1 MLMDIYDLT
10 VFASYFVIC
19 SGTSERMLKTLADAA
34 AQTVKDEFGLIART
48 EGDTNGG
55 WILIDF
61 GDVVVHL
68 FSPDRRAYYRLE
80 ELWDQ
85 GKVLLHLQ

>member
-1 MLMDIYDLT
+1 
-10 VFASYFVIC
+10 
-19 SGTSERMLKTLADAA
+19 MLKTLAEAA
-34 AQTVKDEFGLIART
+34 SEAVKKEFRLNARI
-48 EGDTNGG
+48 EGETSGG

-80 ELWDQ
+80 ELWEQ
-85 GKVLLHLQ
+85 GKILLHLQ